1 MKIVLEP
8 HEATA
13 SVLGGTVSQN
23 LMEGKRQERGKE
35 REETV
40 LENTAVLSS
49 ELAPQGCQAR

>member
-23 LMEGKRQERGKE
+23 LMEGKRQERGKLCY
-35 REETV
+35 R
-40 LENTAVLSS
+40 LSKV
-49 ELAPQGCQAR
+49 